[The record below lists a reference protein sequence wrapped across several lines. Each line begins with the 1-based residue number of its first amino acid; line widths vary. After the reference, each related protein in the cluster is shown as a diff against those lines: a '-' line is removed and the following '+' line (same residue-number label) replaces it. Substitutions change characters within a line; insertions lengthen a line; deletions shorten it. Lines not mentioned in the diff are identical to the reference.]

1 MTQQSAGQPTKTDFY
16 RIQKRA
22 WYVWILWILWVVA
35 IVFLVQNAITSG
47 SAELE
52 PRAAMLFW
60 VSAGVV
66 ALAGIVI
73 AFVRRGR

>member
-1 MTQQSAGQPTKTDFY
+1 MTQQSAAQPSKTQY
-16 RIQKRA
+16 YQVQKRP
-22 WYVWILWILWVVA
+22 WYVWVLWILWVAVL
-35 IVFLVQNAITSG
+35 VFLVQNAITSG
-47 SAELE
+47 GAELE

>member
-1 MTQQSAGQPTKTDFY
+1 MTQQSTVEPQETQYY

-22 WYVWILWILWVVA
+22 WYSWVLWIIWVA
-35 IVFLVQNAITSG
+35 LLGFLVQNAITSG
-47 SAELE
+47 GAELE

-73 AFVRRGR
+73 AFVRRDR

>member
-1 MTQQSAGQPTKTDFY
+1 MAQQTAAQPAKTEYY
-16 RIQKRA
+16 RIQKRPWYA
-22 WYVWILWILWVVA
+22 WVLWILWAAVL
-35 IVFLVQNAITSG
+35 VFLVQNAITSSG
-47 SAELE
+47 SELE

>member
-1 MTQQSAGQPTKTDFY
+1 MTQQSAAEPGNTQYYSVQRRP
-16 RIQKRA
+16 
-22 WYVWILWILWVVA
+22 WYVWLLWILWVAV
-35 IVFLVQNAITSG
+35 IVFLVQNAITSSG
-47 SAELE
+47 SELE

-60 VSAGVV
+60 VSAAVV